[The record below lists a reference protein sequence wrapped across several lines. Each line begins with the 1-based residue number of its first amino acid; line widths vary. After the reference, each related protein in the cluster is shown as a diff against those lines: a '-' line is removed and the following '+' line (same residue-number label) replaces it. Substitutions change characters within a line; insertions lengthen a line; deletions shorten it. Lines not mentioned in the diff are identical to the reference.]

1 MEISSSTEKLA
12 ASLKFYRESYISIGE
27 WVLDPTVARSPASE
41 KLRCLI
47 GCEWWIFTMLIVY
60 NVLRFQI
67 YNLGETYP
75 SELATIPEDSWTA
88 NPSTYFSWWE

>member
-47 GCEWWIFTMLIVY
+47 GCE
-60 NVLRFQI
+60 
-67 YNLGETYP
+67 
-75 SELATIPEDSWTA
+75 
-88 NPSTYFSWWE
+88 